1 MIVNLFYD
9 QKIDGQ
15 NYNGFPTGYK
25 NDTEPLMNFESNLAE
40 ADIKFNVII
49 DKNHK
54 INDDQNLN
62 LYVIELVRHKYA
74 QPDYIF
80 QNISTEFK
88 QLMTTKKLKL
98 MFYFP
103 DAGLD
108 LGVMGNSIDLQHW
121 CFNLHRCASEYGF
134 DSVKKYLVTGD
145 CLLPQNY
152 QRFINQNKILPQ
164 HQFSR
169 VFGFSYND
177 YLYYSNLSK
186 GYVGQYADYLNQVPM
201 KTKNFLCYNYKLAM
215 HRLMLISELHRLDL
229 VKDSLISWNMAIT
242 QNSFI
247 KHLPADYYDMLRE
260 MHQDVNSIHSEMSVE
275 DKEYFNTLL
284 DHMHHYAKNMKPIYL
299 DWHDHQHFEK
309 PTGVEVHFNPQHYAS
324 TYFSLVTE
332 TGLCEGGS
340 LHITEK
346 TFKPLAHGHPLIVLG
361 ARHSLMQ
368 LRRLGYQTF
377 PEFFDESYDDL
388 PEGGARVKA
397 VVQQVAAFCRLTK
410 KEKDQK
416 FAMVQPKLQHNWH
429 HFRDQTKSLFSLR
442 LKEIFEQIFAD

>member
-25 NDTEPLMNFESNLAE
+25 NDIEPLMNFESNLTE
-40 ADIKFNVII
+40 AGIKFNVIT

-54 INDDQNLN
+54 ITDDQSLN

-80 QNISTEFK
+80 QNISIEFK
-88 QLMTTKKLKL
+88 YLMTTKKLKL
-98 MFYFP
+98 LFYFP

-108 LGVMGNSIDLQHW
+108 LDVMGNSTDLQHW
-121 CFNLHRCASEYGF
+121 CRNLHQCASQYGF
-134 DSVKKYLVTGD
+134 DSVQKYLVTGD

-164 HQFSR
+164 HQFSQ

-186 GYVGQYADYLNQVPM
+186 GYAGQYADQLGQVPM

-215 HRLMLISELHRLDL
+215 HRLMLISELHRFNLI
-229 VKDSLISWNMAIT
+229 KDSLVSWNMALT
-242 QNSFI
+242 QNSYI
-247 KHLPADYYDMLRE
+247 KNLPVDYDEMLRE
-260 MHQDVNSIHSEMSVE
+260 MHQDVNSAHSEMTLE
-275 DKEYFNTLL
+275 DKEYFNALL
-284 DHMHHYAKNMKPIYL
+284 DHLHWYAKNMKPIYL
-299 DWHDHQHFEK
+299 DWPENLHFDQ
-309 PTGVEVHFNPQHYAS
+309 PTGVAVHFNPQHYAS
-324 TYFSLVTE
+324 SYFSLVTE
-332 TGLCEGGS
+332 TGLCEGGT

-346 TFKPLAHGHPLIVLG
+346 IFKPLAHGHPLIVLG

-388 PEGGARVKA
+388 TEGGSRVKA
-397 VVQQVAAFCRLTK
+397 VVQQVVAFCRLTK

-416 FAMVQPKLQHNWH
+416 FAMVQPKLEHNWH
-429 HFRDQTKSLFSLR
+429 HFRNTTKARFSQR
-442 LKEIFEQIFAD
+442 LKEIFMQIYLN